1 MFLQVLTYALV
12 IVTNLTVGWLLF
24 RRGRRQG
31 ALPELLLGASLTL
44 DGLEWLFWVLAVE
57 TPAMGTPLADLL
69 ATASRLGVAGHNIC
83 LLTFTWFVFR
93 RESRAALGMV
103 VCVSMVAIVSLLVGT
118 ALGDWMG
125 YRSDRIW
132 IWLEVGTLH
141 VAYAW
146 ALAES
151 TLHYARM
158 RRRLAHGLGDSVVT
172 NRMLLWAAYAGT
184 SLCSQLA
191 YTTSIGVATFAGEY
205 PFFLD
210 VLMSV
215 PSCFAALALWL
226 AFFPPQAYK
235 RWLASE
241 VRSAGS

>member
-1 MFLQVLTYALV
+1 
-12 IVTNLTVGWLLF
+12 
-24 RRGRRQG
+24 
-31 ALPELLLGASLTL
+31 
-44 DGLEWLFWVLAVE
+44 
-57 TPAMGTPLADLL
+57 
-69 ATASRLGVAGHNIC
+69 
-83 LLTFTWFVFR
+83 
-93 RESRAALGMV
+93 MV

-141 VAYAW
+141 VAYTW

-158 RRRLAHGLGDSVVT
+158 RRRLAH
-172 NRMLLWAAYAGT
+172 A
-184 SLCSQLA
+184 
-191 YTTSIGVATFAGEY
+191 VATFAGEY
-205 PFFLD
+205 PFLLD
-210 VLMSV
+210 ALMSV

-235 RWLASE
+235 SWLASE

>member
-1 MFLQVLTYALV
+1 MFLQILTYALV

-31 ALPELLLGASLTL
+31 TLPELLLGASLAL
-44 DGLEWLFWVLAVE
+44 DGLEWLFWVLAIE
-57 TPAMGTPLADLL
+57 TPAMGTPLGDLL
-69 ATASRLGVAGHNIC
+69 GVACRLGVAGHNIC

-93 RESRAALGMV
+93 RESRVALGV
-103 VCVSMVAIVSLLVGT
+103 VIVVSLVAIASVFVGV

-125 YRSDRIW
+125 FRSDRIW
-132 IWLEVGTLH
+132 IWLEVGALH

-146 ALAES
+146 TLAES
-151 TLHYARM
+151 ALHYTRM
-158 RRRLAHGLGDSVVT
+158 RRRLAHGLVDPVVA
-172 NRMLLWAAYAGT
+172 NRMLLWAVYGGM

-210 VLMSV
+210 ALMSV

-235 RWLASE
+235 SWLASE
-241 VRSAGS
+241 VRGIDS